1 MPILDVLRKL
11 RNSAVERVALETM
24 KEEDEMWCQ
33 DELPHGWRNNLKL
46 TSSMPRTVK
55 IMLPSVES
63 VNEESCGACELNA
76 IADLNQSKS
85 VHIEL
90 SNNALHYIRVASLAL
105 DEGSIDENHFT
116 PNGGAK
122 RQRLDDSD
130 RVVLE
135 SPNVKADYRR
145 RSLFITY
152 LDADGRPHMRRERT
166 RITKTAFGELESRMG
181 FHFSEHAV
189 VNDTALNY
197 RSISTLNFDWVHIY
211 FSSGLFTRE
220 IEAFVAKARELAGK
234 GKPALVS
241 YADLHD
247 YLQLW
252 HVPAC
257 WASCKTIFVKG
268 SMAATASEQLSAAP
282 LLRNFFENVVMRE
295 PSLSQLH
302 EAARSAALVCAAVEK
317 LQCATRK
324 LVGRPE
330 LRQAICDHLARHQRV
345 HGTEWWTLK
354 DHLALHLPDQEELFD
369 TFVTERRHKDPK
381 RFARLALRTS
391 MKGYNKGLMEELVC
405 QHFHNWNQFR
415 PEDALVA
422 PHAVPKR
429 LQGPLRDIFPTAY
442 NIQIS
447 QQFRG
452 ADGRKI
458 HAGDVA
464 LLGAARGHSCCK
476 IWCHVNVDGVPR
488 GLVWN
493 CGHKGRSG
501 PDVRNIGSR
510 RPQPFCP
517 QRISRRAFRI
527 C

>member
-1 MPILDVLRKL
+1 MLLDVSEAGDSSETVRIF
-11 RNSAVERVALETM
+11 ATHDCTICDFAAL
-24 KEEDEMWCQ
+24 KELLCSMGQ
-33 DELPHGWRNNLKL
+33 SGLKPCPKC
-46 TSSMPRTVK
+46 SNIVK
-55 IMLPSVES
+55 
-63 VNEESCGACELNA
+63 
-76 IADLNQSKS
+76 DD
-85 VHIEL
+85 
-90 SNNALHYIRVASLAL
+90 LAL
-105 DEGSIDENHFT
+105 CDLLPLS
-116 PNGGAK
+116 
-122 RQRLDDSD
+122 S
-130 RVVLE
+130 LE
-135 SPNVKADYRR
+135 YTRWKKHTDQ
-145 RSLFITY
+145 SLRDIQS
-152 LDADGRPHMRRERT
+152 HMRRERT
-166 RITKTAFGELESRMG
+166 RITKTAFGELETRMG

-405 QHFHNWNQFR
+405 QHFHDWNQFR

-476 IWCHVNVDGVPR
+476 IWYHVNVDGVPWTCLELWPLQ
-488 GLVWN
+488 GAI
-493 CGHKGRSG
+493 G
-501 PDVRNIGSR
+501 PRCKKYRVETAATILPSTDIKASVSYMLEGEFAIVRLPLYYMYKESLI
-510 RPQPFCP
+510 
-517 QRISRRAFRI
+517 
-527 C
+527 